1 MGAFEVGKLGK
12 TGRKWQYLRQ
22 ICDKMKI
29 PKPRKRGE
37 TYTITVSYQNQRY
50 YCTRDTAAEC
60 EQWAALK
67 LVELKTQTQIESGEL
82 KPKYLYRALNN
93 IYYEDVGQW
102 N

>member
-1 MGAFEVGKLGK
+1 
-12 TGRKWQYLRQ
+12 
-22 ICDKMKI
+22 MKI

-50 YCTRDTAAEC
+50 YCTRDTVAEC

-82 KPKYLYRALNN
+82 KPKYQFRDLNN
-93 IYYEDVGQW
+93 KYFEDVGQW